1 MPKKKP
7 QTETISFWMALLA
20 IVISLI
26 GTGVSMMEAGI
37 LRDQQKLMV
46 EEKAASVWPY
56 VVSSTS
62 VVKTD
67 KGIEIEMVL
76 TNKGV
81 GPALLS
87 PVTFSAAGKQGS
99 VAQLLPIISK
109 NHPGL
114 VLLAMFTKGSSKEVL
129 AAGEEITVYTI
140 LVVDSAKD
148 TLAGASED
156 TAIGSMDVSLLN
168 KTAEIV
174 DAITFDFCYCSI
186 YGDGWDVDNQPL
198 TTNKACSGVEIL
210 HKPE

>member
-7 QTETISFWMALLA
+7 QTKTISFWMALLA

-37 LRDQQKLMV
+37 LRNQQKLMV

-62 VVKTD
+62 VVRTD
-67 KGIEIEMVL
+67 KGIEVEVVL

-129 AAGEEITVYTI
+129 AAGEEIIVSTI
-140 LVVDSAKD
+140 LIIDSAKE
-148 TLAGASED
+148 TLPGTTED
-156 TAIGSMDVSLLN
+156 TAIGSINMNLLN
-168 KTAEIV
+168 KTTKII

-186 YGDGWDVDNQPL
+186 YGDCWDVDNQPL
-198 TTNKACSGVEIL
+198 TTNEACSGVEIL